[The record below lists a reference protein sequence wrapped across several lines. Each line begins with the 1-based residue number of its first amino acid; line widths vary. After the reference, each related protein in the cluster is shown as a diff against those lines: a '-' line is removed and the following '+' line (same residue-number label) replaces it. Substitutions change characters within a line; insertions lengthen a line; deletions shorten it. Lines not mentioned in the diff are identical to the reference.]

1 MDQRLATLTLRAL
14 AGVLVLLGLVA
25 VLIGYLG
32 VRDEADVA
40 LQLPY
45 LASGGLG
52 GLALLGLGALVLI
65 QGQMREQEQRFLQVT
80 EQLEDWKESALLEI
94 RSFLEGAE
102 IEVEVTEPRPV
113 APIRRRAKAAG

>member
-1 MDQRLATLTLRAL
+1 MDQRLITLALRAVAGGL
-14 AGVLVLLGLVA
+14 ALLGLVA

-32 VRDEADVA
+32 VRNEADVA

-65 QGQMREQEQRFLQVT
+65 QSQMREQEQRFLQVT
-80 EQLEDWKESALLEI
+80 EQLEDWKESALDEI